1 MPDFDV
7 DLLFHSYF
15 AQAEA
20 LLHDLFD
27 LLTANLDAK
36 NRQRYEPMRSDDS
49 QQFWRIYSNKTSSL
63 SLVRDYEAPLANA
76 RPSAAA
82 VPSKFHGSLDRH
94 ACAIDCRSA
103 IRLNSQWNGEAD
115 FQLTDGTILNH

>member
-49 QQFWRIYSNKTSSL
+49 QQFWRIYN
-63 SLVRDYEAPLANA
+63 
-76 RPSAAA
+76 
-82 VPSKFHGSLDRH
+82 
-94 ACAIDCRSA
+94 
-103 IRLNSQWNGEAD
+103 
-115 FQLTDGTILNH
+115 